1 MSGSLRIALILI
13 TIIYLFL
20 LIRTIRKKN
29 LQVSFSA
36 FWMVSGIGL
45 ILALAIPYLI
55 EIIAKA
61 LGFDLPSN
69 MVFCLTIFIAFYMI
83 FKITIKLSQEN
94 KRNTALIQEVSMLKK
109 RVEELEQKIIEKKQ

>member
-1 MSGSLRIALILI
+1 MSGSLRVVLILI

-109 RVEELEQKIIEKKQ
+109 RVEELEQKIIEKE